1 MENLQKMVKFH
12 FKGEGL
18 DAARLKAT
26 HVSTPIT
33 TVPYHRWIGTTLRK
47 SLDAR
52 RVARRE
58 YTVLRARGS
67 KQDARMRSS
76 VVRPIAV
83 YARVVRRGFF
93 QEDSVPVSRSRDAR
107 LWGCLGS
114 AISAHY
120 QPGTLNV
127 LVNHRSGWPRLLPRF
142 LASRGSMTCSVTIRE
157 NENLEIHALRI
168 WMTKLNDWRREFS
181 LSVYS
186 WTCYEKLRRIYFYW
200 NLVFLN

>member
-1 MENLQKMVKFH
+1 MESLQKIVKLH

-18 DAARLKAT
+18 DEPRLKAT

-33 TVPYHRWIGTTLRK
+33 TVSYHRWIGTTLRK

-83 YARVVRRGFF
+83 VRRGFF

-107 LWGCLGS
+107 L
-114 AISAHY
+114 
-120 QPGTLNV
+120 
-127 LVNHRSGWPRLLPRF
+127 
-142 LASRGSMTCSVTIRE
+142 
-157 NENLEIHALRI
+157 
-168 WMTKLNDWRREFS
+168 
-181 LSVYS
+181 
-186 WTCYEKLRRIYFYW
+186 
-200 NLVFLN
+200 